1 MQAPGEL
8 AERLLARDRR
18 ALARAITWAETGGSA
33 AGQLIERLAPHAGRA
48 IRVGIT
54 GPPGVGKSTLVTS
67 LARSYRRRG
76 AQQVGV
82 LAVDPTSPF
91 SGGALLGDRV
101 RMNSLTMD
109 RGVFIRSMATR
120 GAFGGL
126 ARATADALDLLDA
139 FGADPLLVET
149 VGVGQ
154 SEVEVASLAD
164 STVVV
169 LSPEAGDSVQAMKAG
184 VMEVADLF
192 VVNKADR
199 RGADRMVHDVEDAL
213 NLAHP
218 EPGAWR
224 PPVLQTVAS
233 SGQGI
238 DPLIDAL
245 HEHLAHQRSSG
256 EFARRRLRAARHKVE
271 ELVAAGLRAR
281 MRGGLQRGTRLDDLA
296 EQVAARAMSARAAAR
311 LLTAELFGE
320 HAATPE

>member
-1 MQAPGEL
+1 MQQPGEL
-8 AERLLARDRR
+8 AEGVLARNRR
-18 ALARAITWAETGGSA
+18 SLARAITWAESGGSR
-33 AGQLIERLAPHAGRA
+33 AGELIEQLYERTGRA
-48 IRVGIT
+48 FRIGIT

-67 LARSYRRRG
+67 LARSLRRQG
-76 AQQVGV
+76 AEQIGV

-101 RMNSLTMD
+101 RMGSLSLD

-199 RGADRMVHDVEDAL
+199 RGSDRMVQDIQDAV
-213 NLAHP
+213 NLGHR
-218 EPGAWR
+218 EPDAWR
-224 PPVLQTVAS
+224 PPVLKTVAS
-233 SGQGI
+233 SSQGV
-238 DPLIDAL
+238 DELIVAL
-245 HEHLAHQRSSG
+245 GEHRQHQQRTG
-256 EFARRRLRAARHKVE
+256 AYQARRLRAARHKVE

-281 MRGGLQRGTRLDDLA
+281 MRGGLRRGNMLDDLA
-296 EQVAARAMSARAAAR
+296 AKVAARTTSARTAAH
-311 LLTAELFGE
+311 LLTTELFGE
-320 HAATPE
+320 PTAGCE